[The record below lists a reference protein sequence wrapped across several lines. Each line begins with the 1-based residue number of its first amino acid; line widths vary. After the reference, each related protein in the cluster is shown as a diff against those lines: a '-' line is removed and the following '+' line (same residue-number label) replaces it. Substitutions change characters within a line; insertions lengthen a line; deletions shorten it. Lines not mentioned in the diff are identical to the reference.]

1 MSPCCDATLTDVT
14 CDATCDV
21 TAAGAAAAG
30 GARPP
35 RLHRGHLRGGEPGRA
50 LATLRPPLPAGR
62 RDAGT

>member
-1 MSPCCDATLTDVT
+1 M